1 MPIAEQSEDNFD
13 RVMTV
18 NAKGTFLCL
27 KDEIAHMLKNGR
39 RNCKSRLRCRAGRI
53 SRPRP
58 LRRIETCNQRPDKKR
73 CSRIFKTPA
82 VGLLVVSL
90 NSREPSEL

>member
-18 NAKGTFLCL
+18 NAKGTFLPQ
-27 KDEIAHMLKNGR
+27 KYEIAHMLKNGGGAIV
-39 RNCKSRLRCRAGRI
+39 NLASVAGLVAF
-53 SRPRP
+53 PARP

-90 NSREPSEL
+90 NSREPCEL